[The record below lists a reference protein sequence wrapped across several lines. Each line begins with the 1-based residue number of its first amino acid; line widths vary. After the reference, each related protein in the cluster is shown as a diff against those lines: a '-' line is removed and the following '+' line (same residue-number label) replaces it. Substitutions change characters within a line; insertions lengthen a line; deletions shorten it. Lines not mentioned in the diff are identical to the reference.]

1 MNRIAR
7 CLPLLLLAS
16 LALPAAA
23 ADTPATS
30 TTATDHPEIRAVIE
44 SFRTSII
51 QRDKSRF
58 LALFLQPEMQWQSV
72 VGDASLAQ
80 IKSKHPEAV
89 KARIKPDNNPTAF
102 IDGIVKS
109 KSTSEETFDN
119 IRIDADADVATVNFD
134 YTFLSDGRETNRGQ
148 ESWLL
153 VRNEDG
159 WKITTLAYSI
169 NIPAAAGK

>member
-1 MNRIAR
+1 MKRIAR

-23 ADTPATS
+23 AENATQAP
-30 TTATDHPEIRAVIE
+30 ATDHPEIRAVIE

-51 QRDKSRF
+51 QRDKPRF

-80 IKSKHPEAV
+80 IKAKHPEAV

-134 YTFLSDGRETNRGQ
+134 YKFLSDGRETNRGQ